1 MYLFAS
7 VPRNSIVH
15 STDHSLAAFW
25 SCLAD
30 NEVHPLA
37 VYAHRKQEALISVPS
52 TAVASSLVHQLK
64 AKLGGKKADVF
75 ALPYDRLGSG
85 TCVLNTR
92 PHYSTQL
99 FNLVGWKE
107 DEVCCELADLF
118 SSMVPSEGEMS
129 HGPVIQSIYISPI
142 ESKLEKRYQVRLE
155 IRLDGE
161 HAMDEEEIARRL
173 RAQTSKYQALRHQV
187 WFGSLQTETKKT
199 FLFYARNDF
208 TGTGLQDLLMV
219 DPDGIQDAFEA
230 GSAYLK
236 HHTELVRLS
245 TAIRRFGY
253 EQQLFI
259 DGTEL
264 DDDRKTAIRKP
275 EEPQDDTH
283 ARVLSLQ
290 SVLDS
295 LEKHT
300 DLGNVIIVHL
310 DTSGF
315 DTDSAM
321 RVPLRL
327 DGSGSGIKRSYD
339 AAKGNYHRIVN
350 LKHLSQD
357 IFYLIGHK
365 SEDVADV
372 FAELDRDSFS
382 PSNLHSSTSTMP
394 APSSQHRSSPSKT
407 VPGNFTYPY
416 SDTPLSED
424 TFKLIHTSTNSLDFH
439 AQFLAEVFSTLAAHN
454 CKIAKVDGMR
464 LIQGLDLA
472 ILVENMDT
480 DFVAHA
486 LPHGEVIWPSHHIVN
501 YPTYVFTVV
510 GARITSLAQQTLVS
524 ACSPYAYDFRRV
536 RQLSI
541 ASSSR
546 IDYCPSDMALSSE
559 VSRRNATEDEVA
571 QMNEV
576 DCIELLIT
584 MLPDAV
590 KDAEA
595 EAQLRETVR
604 EIGLAH
610 GIDMSVQRDSW
621 TRRNKRVATFDMDS
635 TLIQLECIDEMAQI
649 CGVGDRVRKI
659 THRAMN
665 GELDFAGA
673 LRERVA
679 LLAGAKA
686 DELFAQVIHQIWYT
700 PHAKFLCHTLR
711 ALGYD
716 LAVLSGGFF
725 PIIST
730 VKKHLKLQDAHANRL
745 AIDPATGKLTG
756 HLLPNAPIIDGDAKE
771 RYLRKICTEAY
782 TDLDLSVA
790 VGDGAN
796 DLKML
801 SASGL
806 GVAFLAK
813 STVQQQTKFH
823 INQLSLAPVLFLLG
837 LHRDDCL
844 TLLDESRH

>member
-1 MYLFAS
+1 M
-7 VPRNSIVH
+7 
-15 STDHSLAAFW
+15 
-25 SCLAD
+25 
-30 NEVHPLA
+30 HPLA
-37 VYAHRKQEALISVPS
+37 TYAHRKQESLISVPS
-52 TAVASSLVHQLK
+52 ADFVEDLVQQLK
-64 AKLGGKKADVF
+64 SKLGGKKADVF

-107 DEVCCELADLF
+107 EEVCCELADLF
-118 SSMVPSEGEMS
+118 SAMIPSEGDMT
-129 HGPVIQSIYISPI
+129 HGPVIQSLYISPI
-142 ESKLEKRYQVRLE
+142 ESRGDKRYHVRMEL
-155 IRLDGE
+155 RLDGE
-161 HAMDEEEIARRL
+161 HALDEDAIAARL
-173 RAQTSKYQALRHQV
+173 RAQSTKYPALRHQV
-187 WFGSLQTETKKT
+187 WFGSLQTEKKKT

-236 HHTELVRLS
+236 HQHELARLS
-245 TAIRRFGY
+245 AAIRRFGY

-264 DDDRKTAIRKP
+264 DDDAKTAIRKP
-275 EEPQDDTH
+275 EEPHDDTH

-295 LEKHT
+295 IENHT
-300 DLGNVIIVHL
+300 SLGNVIIIHL
-310 DTSGF
+310 DTRGF
-315 DTDSAM
+315 NNDSAM
-321 RVPLRL
+321 RVPLRI
-327 DGSGSGIKRSYD
+327 DGSGSGMKRSYD
-339 AAKGNYHRIVN
+339 TVKGNYHRIVN
-350 LKHLSQD
+350 LKHISQD

-365 SEDVADV
+365 SEDVAQL
-372 FAELDRDSFS
+372 FAELDSDYSM
-382 PSNLHSSTSTMP
+382 NTATNSTS
-394 APSSQHRSSPSKT
+394 SSSNSHDKD
-407 VPGNFTYPY
+407 FTYPY
-416 SDTPLSED
+416 SNTTLSAD
-424 TFKLIHTSTNSLDFH
+424 TFKLIHTSTNSLDSH
-439 AQFLAEVFSTLAAHN
+439 PKFLAKAFSSLAAHK
-454 CKIAKVDGMR
+454 CRIAKVDGMR
-464 LIQGLDLA
+464 LIQGLDVA
-472 ILVENMDT
+472 ILVDNMDT
-480 DFVAHA
+480 DFVPQA
-486 LPHGEVIWPSHHIVN
+486 LPYGEVIWPSHHIVN

-510 GARITSLAQQTLVS
+510 GARITSLTQQSLVG
-524 ACSPYAYDFRRV
+524 ALAPYAYDFRRA

-576 DCIELLIT
+576 DCMELLVTI
-584 MLPDAV
+584 LPESVADA
-590 KDAEA
+590 DA
-595 EAQLRETVR
+595 EAQLREIIR
-604 EIGLAH
+604 EIGLSH
-610 GIDMSVQRDSW
+610 GTDVSVQRDSW

-679 LLAGAKA
+679 LLAGANAA
-686 DELFAQVIHQIWYT
+686 DLFSQVVDSIWYT
-700 PHAKFLCHTLR
+700 PHAKLLCHTLR

-725 PIIST
+725 PIISK

-745 AIDPATGKLTG
+745 AIDLATGKLTG
-756 HLLPNAPIIDGDAKE
+756 QLLANAPIIDADAKE

-813 STVQQQTKFH
+813 STVQQQTKYH

-844 TLLDESRH
+844 TLLDE